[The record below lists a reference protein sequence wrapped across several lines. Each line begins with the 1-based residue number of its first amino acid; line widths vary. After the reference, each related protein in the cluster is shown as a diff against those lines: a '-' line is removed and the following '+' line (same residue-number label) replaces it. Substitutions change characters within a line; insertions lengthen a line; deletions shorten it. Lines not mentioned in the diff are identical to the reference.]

1 MSNSNDPKSILAK
14 YRAKVLA
21 QSDETAQSEAEK
33 SKTAQNGQ
41 SNKDA
46 QDGQQNAT
54 AQNSQT
60 SEAAQ
65 GALPNQALSTRSGA
79 AELNK
84 KGASKQSALKNASAL
99 EKQKQQAVKMF
110 DQLSQRSDD
119 VNAKYFQKL
128 AEIGNMKDYDP
139 NSKKTKKAL
148 DKVIAE
154 FAPQFAELEN
164 GFRDLDALL
173 ASIDNAQWVDG

>member
-14 YRAKVLA
+14 YRAKVAGNLA
-21 QSDETAQSEAEK
+21 PSGEA
-33 SKTAQNGQ
+33 AQNGQ
-41 SNKDA
+41 SNESMQNVQPKIA
-46 QDGQQNAT
+46 EKNGQTNKVAT
-54 AQNSQT
+54 GLQ
-60 SEAAQ
+60 
-65 GALPNQALSTRSGA
+65 
-79 AELNK
+79 NK
-84 KGASKQSALKNASAL
+84 KGTPKNSALKNASAL

-119 VNAKYFQKL
+119 VNASYFKKL
-128 AEIGNMKDYDP
+128 AEVGNMPD
-139 NSKKTKKAL
+139 SKKTKKAL

-173 ASIDNAQWVDG
+173 TSIDNAQWVDG

>member
-21 QSDETAQSEAEK
+21 QSNKTAQSDAEK
-33 SKTAQNGQ
+33 SKAVQNGQ

-46 QDGQQNAT
+46 QNSQQNAT
-54 AQNSQT
+54 AQNGQSNK
-60 SEAAQ
+60 AAD
-65 GALPNQALSTRSGA
+65 
-79 AELNK
+79 LNK
-84 KGASKQSALKNASAL
+84 KGAPKQSALKNASAL

-148 DKVIAE
+148 DQVIAE

>member
-14 YRAKVLA
+14 YRAKVA
-21 QSDETAQSEAEK
+21 GSIKPS
-33 SKTAQNGQ
+33 G
-41 SNKDA
+41 
-46 QDGQQNAT
+46 
-54 AQNSQT
+54 
-60 SEAAQ
+60 EAAQ
-65 GALPNQALSTRSGA
+65 NFQSNEAMQNIQPKITEKNGQTSKVATGPQ
-79 AELNK
+79 NK
-84 KGASKQSALKNASAL
+84 KGTPKNSALKNASAL

-119 VNAKYFQKL
+119 VNASYFKKL
-128 AEIGNMKDYDP
+128 AEIGNMPDYDP

-173 ASIDNAQWVDG
+173 TSIDNAQWIDG